1 MHHVDVHVTSV
12 PRSRK
17 LLDAFMPIVGYGLRH
32 DETDFVSYWRNEKR
46 PAIGFIE
53 DGTPVRASAMR
64 IAFAVAQTTDVDA
77 AAHAATDAGA
87 RNVEGP
93 GFHPEYGDDYY
104 AVFFEDFDGN
114 KFEIVHDAAAC
125 ECA

>member
-17 LLDAFMPIVGYGLRH
+17 LLDAFMPVVRYAVRH
-32 DETDFVSYWRNEKR
+32 EETDFVSYWRNETR

-64 IAFAVAQTTDVDA
+64 IAFAVAQETDVDA
-77 AAHAATDAGA
+77 AARAAVEAGA

-104 AVFFEDFDGN
+104 AVFFEDLDGN
-114 KFEIVHDAAAC
+114 KFEVVRDAAA
-125 ECA
+125 AQ

>member
-1 MHHVDVHVTSV
+1 
-12 PRSRK
+12 
-17 LLDAFMPIVGYGLRH
+17 MPVVGYGLRH
-32 DETDFVSYWRNEKR
+32 EETDFVSYWRDGAR

-64 IAFAVAQTTDVDA
+64 IAFAVRETADVDA
-77 AAHAATDAGA
+77 AARAAIDAGA

-114 KFEIVHDAAAC
+114 KFEIVHDAASC
-125 ECA
+125 NCA

>member
-17 LLDAFMPIVGYGLRH
+17 LLDAFMPVVGYTVRYE
-32 DETDFVSYWRNEKR
+32 ETDFVSYWRGAR

-64 IAFAVAQTTDVDA
+64 IAFDVAQTADVDA
-77 AAHAATDAGA
+77 AASAAINAGA

-114 KFEIVHDAAAC
+114 KFEIVQDAVAC
-125 ECA
+125 GCA

>member
-12 PRSRK
+12 PRSRQ
-17 LLDAFMPIVGYGLRH
+17 LLDAFMPVVGYNVRYE
-32 DETDFVSYWRNEKR
+32 ETDFVSYWRGGTR

-64 IAFAVAQTTDVDA
+64 IAFAVAQTDDVDA
-77 AAHAATDAGA
+77 AASVAIGAGA
-87 RNVEGP
+87 RNIEGP
-93 GFHPEYGDDYY
+93 GLHPEYGDDYY

-114 KFEIVHDAAAC
+114 KFEVVHDAATC

>member
-17 LLDAFMPIVGYGLRH
+17 LLDAVMPAVGYTLRYE
-32 DETDFVSYWRNEKR
+32 ETDFVSYWCNGTR

-64 IAFAVAQTTDVDA
+64 IAFGVAQTADVDSA
-77 AAHAATDAGA
+77 ARSAIDAGA

-114 KFEIVHDAAAC
+114 KFEVVHDATAC
-125 ECA
+125 ACA

>member
-17 LLDAFMPIVGYGLRH
+17 LLDAFMPAVGYTLRYE
-32 DETDFVSYWRNEKR
+32 ETDFVSYWRNGTR

-64 IAFAVAQTTDVDA
+64 IAFAVGETSDVDA
-77 AAHAATDAGA
+77 AARAAIDAGA

-93 GFHPEYGDDYY
+93 GIHPEYGDDYY
-104 AVFFEDFDGN
+104 AVFFEDSDGN
-114 KFEIVHDAAAC
+114 KFEVVHDATAC
-125 ECA
+125 DCA